1 VLPGDVNPK
10 QALLV
15 TNLDFSRRLPSG
27 VSPVSTTQGSA
38 ASTLKSTPENNQM
51 YYVYYQQKQFLLF
64 LINYYYP

>member
-51 YYVYYQQKQFLLF
+51 
-64 LINYYYP
+64 